1 MLPIKNIYVY
11 THVYMYKSQV
21 YAHIIRTIFL
31 FSFMIYYFCIRRDL
45 HRSVSFFMVIMG
57 QPHDIRSQIFLTW
70 STALTAEDTDH
81 VCRRKTPRRGDKARD
96 Q

>member
-1 MLPIKNIYVY
+1 
-11 THVYMYKSQV
+11 MYKSQV